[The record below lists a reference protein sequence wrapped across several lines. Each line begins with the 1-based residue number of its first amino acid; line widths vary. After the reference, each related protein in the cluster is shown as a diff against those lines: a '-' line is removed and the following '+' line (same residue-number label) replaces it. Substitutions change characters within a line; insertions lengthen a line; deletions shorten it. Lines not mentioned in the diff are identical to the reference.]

1 MWWLNKLWF
10 LTNKGSF
17 AQQENDEVQ
26 TEISTVVKKLLDDNE
41 SVEDNSTF
49 SGEQLSLSVQ
59 TAPIMAADNR
69 VNEKIRSR
77 NKKY

>member
-1 MWWLNKLWF
+1 MNKLWF

-49 SGEQLSLSVQ
+49 SGEQLNLSVQ

>member
-1 MWWLNKLWF
+1 M
-10 LTNKGSF
+10 GSF

-49 SGEQLSLSVQ
+49 SGEQLNLSVQ